1 MKIRSCNMIAEE
13 TTLQQRPNEVEVSN
27 QLGHCMYSLQ
37 QWGKP
42 ISHIIK
48 AMKDLKLQ
56 NVKQFKQE
64 N

>member
-1 MKIRSCNMIAEE
+1 MIADEI
-13 TTLQQRPNEVEVSN
+13 TLPQRPNEVEVSN

-37 QWGKP
+37 QWGKS
-42 ISHIIK
+42 ILHIIK

-56 NVKQFKQE
+56 NIKQFKQE